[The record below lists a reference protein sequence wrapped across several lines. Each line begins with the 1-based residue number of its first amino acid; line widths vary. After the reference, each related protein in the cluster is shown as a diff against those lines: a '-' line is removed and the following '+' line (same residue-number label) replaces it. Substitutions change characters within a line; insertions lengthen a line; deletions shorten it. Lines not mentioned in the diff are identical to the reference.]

1 MRISDWSSDGCSS
14 DLMRRQTLKGAERFT
29 TPELKAFE
37 DKALSAKSRAL
48 AREKMLYEALLEDL
62 ISQLPPLQDTAGPL
76 AELDVLSNLAERALN
91 LVLNCPRFVREPC
104 MRLTQG
110 RHPETGRAHV

>member
-1 MRISDWSSDGCSS
+1 MPSKQAESAPADYI
-14 DLMRRQTLKGAERFT
+14 RRQTLKGAERFI

-62 ISQLPPLQDTAGPL
+62 IAQLPPLQDTAAAL
-76 AELDVLSNLAERALN
+76 AELDVLSNLAERA
-91 LVLNCPRFVREPC
+91 CREAPPEPRSELPALR
-104 MRLTQG
+104 Q
-110 RHPETGRAHV
+110 